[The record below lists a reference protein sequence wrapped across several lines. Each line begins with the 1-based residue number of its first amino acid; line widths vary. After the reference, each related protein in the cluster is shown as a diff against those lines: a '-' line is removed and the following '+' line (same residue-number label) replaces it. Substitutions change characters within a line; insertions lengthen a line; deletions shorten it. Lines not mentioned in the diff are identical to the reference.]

1 MKKYYS
7 EYSKFHVAIDCII
20 FGFDKDKLKLLL
32 IKRKFEPEIGKWSL
46 MGGFVEENESLDDA
60 VKRILFKLTGLENII
75 MEQLFTYG
83 EIDRDPGER
92 VISVA
97 YFAVIKTDDYTN
109 KLGSK
114 YGAKWEELTYIPDL
128 IFDHNLMVKKALK
141 RLRRSAKYQPIGF
154 EILPEK
160 FTIPQL
166 QKLYEAIYQKELD
179 KRNFRKKILSMNLL
193 LKLDE
198 KEKKYS
204 RKGAYYYKFNKEKY
218 DDLISKGYNFEI

>member
-20 FGFDKDKLKLLL
+20 FGFDKEKLKLLL

-46 MGGFVEENESLDDA
+46 MGGFVEENESLDNA
-60 VKRILFKLTGLENII
+60 AKRILYKLTGLENII

-83 EIDRDPGER
+83 ELDRDQGER

-97 YFAVIKTDDYTN
+97 YFAVIITDDYTDE
-109 KLGSK
+109 LGRK
-114 YGAKWEELTYIPDL
+114 YGAKWIELSDRPDL
-128 IFDHNLMVKKALK
+128 IFDHNLMVKKAMK
-141 RLRRSAKYQPIGF
+141 RLRRRAKYQPIGF

-166 QKLYEAIYQKELD
+166 QKLYEAIYKKGLD

-198 KEKKYS
+198 KEKEYS
-204 RKGAYYYKFNKEKY
+204 RKGAYYYKFKKEKY